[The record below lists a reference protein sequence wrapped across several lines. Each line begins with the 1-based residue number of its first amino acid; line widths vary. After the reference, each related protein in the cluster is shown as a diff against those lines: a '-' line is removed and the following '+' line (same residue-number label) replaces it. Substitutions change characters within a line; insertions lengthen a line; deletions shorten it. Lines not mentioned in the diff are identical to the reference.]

1 MAVSQDYV
9 NQLVRE
15 AAAQAG
21 GTLSYADVAN
31 AAANLGIPISQVNA
45 AMSTGVIAA
54 PAVADVV
61 SQIAEPVQ
69 TVASDPSWDYGK
81 YVESLK
87 SGNANYSQELGKLGG
102 SMAQNA
108 KSLFNEITAQQ
119 KAGTADAWAT
129 GNVASKD
136 AAAADFALRLSEAG
150 VTSLKDVGQRTVD
163 IVTEGYNGPEV
174 IQQVEY
180 FNKSTGQPLQNWD
193 SLAQGT
199 QSGTKLNYQIDFT
212 PEGLAVPYTTTAES
226 DWMGFREDFL
236 KPAAIVA
243 GSLLLG
249 PQVSGLIGGATGL
262 TGAGLGAATG
272 ATLGAGTAAL
282 TGNDILKG
290 ALLGGAGGYMSGTL
304 AAPAQDSIYSLAN
317 GTPNLN
323 YMGGG
328 QGLTSTGSANLASMG
343 GGQGLQILAGLP
355 STTLSEA
362 LNSFAGVNPSVLAD
376 MGLGTGITYVT
387 PSGIVTENGT
397 IIGGD
402 VIGELGKNTGFDLT
416 KWLNENVGAGIGDT
430 LGKIDTGIGGGTP
443 VTGVPTNTVSMPE
456 ITPGKLLDAAKLATI
471 IGGATGV
478 VTGNPAQTGFDIVPV
493 PTDWKT
499 PTYGQTG
506 AYPGLKPI
514 DFGSRDLLRGTQWEK
529 YLNPAPTLAA
539 PMQPMGMGYDQLVGA
554 LQGGQ
559 GGNLTLNDIISG
571 IQGQYGQ
578 TPSGT
583 VG

>member
-21 GTLSYADVAN
+21 GALSYADVAN

-45 AMSTGVIAA
+45 AMSTGVVAA

-61 SQIAEPVQ
+61 SQISPGQSANIGGVVYQPVYDSTGQGETFEQGPLKEVLVYKQNQQ
-69 TVASDPSWDYGK
+69 TGDAYKQYSPTGE
-81 YVESLK
+81 YVRSGQFKDVGNFGDLLK
-87 SGNANYSQELGKLGG
+87 DAYTALGPIPMMALTAGGAGALLGG
-102 SMAQNA
+102 S
-108 KSLFNEITAQQ
+108 L
-119 KAGTADAWAT
+119 
-129 GNVASKD
+129 
-136 AAAADFALRLSEAG
+136 
-150 VTSLKDVGQRTVD
+150 
-163 IVTEGYNGPEV
+163 
-174 IQQVEY
+174 
-180 FNKSTGQPLQNWD
+180 
-193 SLAQGT
+193 
-199 QSGTKLNYQIDFT
+199 
-212 PEGLAVPYTTTAES
+212 
-226 DWMGFREDFL
+226 
-236 KPAAIVA
+236 
-243 GSLLLG
+243 
-249 PQVSGLIGGATGL
+249 GL
-262 TGAGLGAATG
+262 TGTAANVAGGALLGG
-272 ATLGAGTAAL
+272 GNAAL
-282 TGNDILKG
+282 TGSDILKG
-290 ALLGGAGGYMSGTL
+290 AVLGGAGGYLQGSL
-304 AAPAQDSIYSLAN
+304 NAPAEDSIYSLAN
-317 GTPNLN
+317 GNQNLN

-328 QGLTSTGSANLASMG
+328 QGLTSTGAANLASMG

-355 STTLSEA
+355 STTLAEA
-362 LNSFAGVNPSVLAD
+362 LSSFAGVNPSVLAD
-376 MGLGTGITYVT
+376 MGLGSGITYVT

-416 KWLNENVGAGIGDT
+416 NWLNDNVGSGIGT
-430 LGKIDTGIGGGTP
+430 ELAKVDTGVSTGTGTGVGTGTGK
-443 VTGVPTNTVSMPE
+443 VTGTGTGKVTTTGTGKGTGINIGDVLKTVVG
-456 ITPGKLLDAAKLATI
+456 TTI
-471 IGGATGV
+471 LTDKPV
-478 VTGNPAQTGFDIVPV
+478 QTGFNVVPV

-506 AYPGLKPI
+506 SNPNLKPI